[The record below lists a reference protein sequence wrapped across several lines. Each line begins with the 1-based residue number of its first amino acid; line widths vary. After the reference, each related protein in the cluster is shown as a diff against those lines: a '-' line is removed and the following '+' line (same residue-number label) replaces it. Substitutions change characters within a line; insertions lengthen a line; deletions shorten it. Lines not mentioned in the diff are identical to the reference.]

1 MDSEKIL
8 GRLAHGGAVF
18 CQDPELADI
27 LIINTCGFVKDAKE
41 ESIDTILQMARLKEG
56 SGLEKLI
63 VTGCLAER
71 YEKDLLREIPEIDH
85 VVGLENFGRIAELS
99 GITGQEEGSNGSCN
113 ERDSFRIRLTPRH
126 YAYLKISEGC
136 DNSCSYCAIP
146 AIRGP
151 FVSRP
156 MDEILREAG
165 ELAAGGARELNLI
178 AQDSTQYGM
187 DLYGRQCLHELLEML
202 SEIDSVRWIR
212 LLYTHPA
219 HFYPELT
226 REIAGNEKVV
236 KYVDMPV
243 QHINDKMLGLMG
255 RQITRSQ
262 VEELIQRL
270 REEVSGLF
278 LRTTV
283 IVGFPGEGEREFN
296 ELLAFLEEATFER
309 LGAFVY
315 SREEGTPA
323 AALRG
328 RVPEPEKRRRLA
340 EVMTLQQGITFRSN
354 ARLVGQTLEVLVDG
368 PRENGQDGQGWLARS
383 YGDAPEVDGNVLV
396 FGGSRLVPG
405 EFKKVIVTHQEGYNL
420 VANCVE

>member
-1 MDSEKIL
+1 
-8 GRLAHGGAVF
+8 
-18 CQDPELADI
+18 PELA
-27 LIINTCGFVKDAKE
+27 
-41 ESIDTILQMARLKEG
+41 
-56 SGLEKLI
+56 
-63 VTGCLAER
+63 
-71 YEKDLLREIPEIDH
+71 
-85 VVGLENFGRIAELS
+85 
-99 GITGQEEGSNGSCN
+99 
-113 ERDSFRIRLTPRH
+113 
-126 YAYLKISEGC
+126 
-136 DNSCSYCAIP
+136 
-146 AIRGP
+146 
-151 FVSRP
+151 
-156 MDEILREAG
+156 
-165 ELAAGGARELNLI
+165 
-178 AQDSTQYGM
+178 
-187 DLYGRQCLHELLEML
+187 
-202 SEIDSVRWIR
+202 
-212 LLYTHPA
+212 
-219 HFYPELT
+219 

-236 KYVDMPV
+236 KYIDMPV

-255 RQITRSQ
+255 RQVTRSQ

-323 AALRG
+323 AALKG

-368 PRENGQDGQGWLARS
+368 PQEGGQDGQGWLARS

-396 FGGSRLVPG
+396 FGSRLVPG